1 MLVQLL
7 FVYNVCNNYF
17 SVPEMEQKRNA
28 YAVSVWRRVR
38 LKLEG
43 RDPDPMWRCTPAEQV
58 DFIIREATNAD
69 NLALLYEGWTPW
81 V

>member
-1 MLVQLL
+1 M
-7 FVYNVCNNYF
+7 
-17 SVPEMEQKRNA
+17 
-28 YAVSVWRRVR
+28 R

-43 RDPDPMWRCTPAEQV
+43 RDPDPNKQLTVEEQV
-58 DFIIREATNAD
+58 NITLSHFKSFCTTLNVIQVDAIIEEATNVD